1 MKYLIKLF
9 YIILAIATISCSSR
23 KVAIQKEDIQIEQVA
38 KADEQVSIISE
49 SNETIIDTSLCYEE
63 EFIPIDSTQPMVI
76 DRKNG
81 IFKNTRFKSKKSKNN
96 IYTSKKENSVLN
108 QTKSTSNKVSTSKV
122 TKHKDTERQNTFQ
135 WWIWLIIVLVIAAY
149 LVYRKLSSR

>member
-1 MKYLIKLF
+1 MRKLF

-49 SNETIIDTSLCYEE
+49 SNETIIDTSSCYEE

-81 IFKNTRFKSKKSKNN
+81 IFKNTRFKTSKSKKG
-96 IYTSKKENSVLN
+96 ITTAKKEEVVLN
-108 QTKSTSNKVSTSKV
+108 QRKSTSNKVSTSKV
-122 TKHKDTERQNTFQ
+122 SKHKETERKTLLPWW
-135 WWIWLIIVLVIAAY
+135 WWILVLITLSGYLIYRRYKVL
-149 LVYRKLSSR
+149 